1 MKLALSSILAIL
13 LATATSFGYIIEKPI
28 DYARQMKSADFVGIV
43 EVTKIT
49 ETGNKKVLR
58 DGGVAFRELRLE
70 LKVLSALKGNAKV
83 LICNIYREPTRE
95 ELIADG
101 VAADKVFLVL
111 LNLGTSEELHLFPA
125 RVVSRDLLLVYLRLV
140 DRVHVP
146 VSGELESSRSILR
159 IEPSNI
165 VNNLHRNSNKNAEQ
179 GGAGQPATAP

>member
-1 MKLALSSILAIL
+1 MRPALLSILAIL
-13 LATATSFGYIIEKPI
+13 LATATSFGWLDVKPI
-28 DYARQMKSADFVGIV
+28 DYAAQMKSADFVGIV

-58 DGGVAFRELRLE
+58 DGDVAFRELRLE
-70 LKVLSALKGNAKV
+70 LKVLSAMKGSAKV
-83 LICNIYREPTRE
+83 VICNIYREPTRE

-101 VAADKVFLVL
+101 VAADQVFRIL

-125 RVVSRDLLLVYLRLV
+125 RAVRGDLLLVYLRLEGLI
-140 DRVHVP
+140 HVP
-146 VSGELESSRSILR
+146 VSGSLESSRSILR

-179 GGAGQPATAP
+179 GGALDS